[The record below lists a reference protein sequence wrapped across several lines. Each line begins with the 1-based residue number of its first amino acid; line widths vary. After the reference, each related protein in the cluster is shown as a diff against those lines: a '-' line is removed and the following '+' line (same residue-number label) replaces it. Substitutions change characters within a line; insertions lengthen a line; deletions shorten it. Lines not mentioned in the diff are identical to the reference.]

1 MSKVSFEDIGAVIAT
16 FAAQDSVK
24 PGQVVKI
31 AANGQ
36 VGACSAKDAFA
47 GQAQSVRGGF
57 AGVQVKGVSDRI
69 HHRHGESGPGQSGG
83 RRHRRCAG
91 GHHRRRDRPGGQRGF
106 CRQDCG
112 HLSVR

>member
-57 AGVQVKGVSDRI
+57 AGVQVKGFLTVSTTGTVNLGRVSLEAD
-69 HHRHGESGPGQSGG
+69 GTGGVQAATTGGGPAPVVRVGAAGQ
-83 RRHRRCAG
+83 A
-91 GHHRRRDRPGGQRGF
+91 P
-106 CRQDCG
+106 
-112 HLSVR
+112 LVRL

>member
-57 AGVQVKGVSDRI
+57 AGAVRSISELEIVSVLFP
-69 HHRHGESGPGQSGG
+69 EMLKVSTSL
-83 RRHRRCAG
+83 
-91 GHHRRRDRPGGQRGF
+91 RP
-106 CRQDCG
+106 
-112 HLSVR
+112 LSPSSYT

>member
-47 GQAQSVRGGF
+47 GQA
-57 AGVQVKGVSDRI
+57 
-69 HHRHGESGPGQSGG
+69 
-83 RRHRRCAG
+83 
-91 GHHRRRDRPGGQRGF
+91 
-106 CRQDCG
+106 
-112 HLSVR
+112 

>member
-47 GQAQSVRGGF
+47 GQAQSVRSGF
-57 AGVQVKGVSDRI
+57 AGVQVKGFLTLPVTGSVALGRVSLEAD
-69 HHRHGESGPGQSGG
+69 GTGG
-83 RRHRRCAG
+83 VQTATTG
-91 GHHRRRDRPGGQRGF
+91 GVTA
-106 CRQDCG
+106 
-112 HLSVR
+112 LVVSVDAAAKTAVVCL

>member
-16 FAAQDSVK
+16 FATQDSVK

-57 AGVQVKGVSDRI
+57 AGVQVKGFLTVSTTGTVNLGRVSLEAD
-69 HHRHGESGPGQSGG
+69 GTGG
-83 RRHRRCAG
+83 VQAATTG
-91 GHHRRRDRPGGQRGF
+91 GVTA
-106 CRQDCG
+106 
-112 HLSVR
+112 LVVSVDSAAKTAVICL